1 MSNRPRPTVR
11 RRKLG
16 GELRWLREAAGVSL
30 EQAAERIGGEKSKIS
45 RQETGRQGVRKLEL
59 EALFELYS
67 VTDERLKT
75 ALTTLSRESRRKNW
89 WAPYSDLVGE
99 EFQEHLSVE
108 SEAAR
113 IQLFQPL
120 LVPGIFQ
127 TREYAEVLIREAEQ
141 DTDNERIESLVTI
154 RTERQKLL
162 HEKKPQVLCLLDEA
176 VLRRAIGGPEIM
188 EKQLQRLLD
197 VSNPP
202 WLTIQV
208 IPFGQGWHAG
218 LDGGFSIYT
227 YPDPMDLDAVNLAYL
242 DGLLYLEE
250 DEPVERYKLA
260 FDQLRGSA
268 LPSKQSMELIT
279 RAMRDLKK
287 T

>member
-16 GELRWLREAAGVSL
+16 GELRRLREAAGVSL

-89 WAPYSDLVGE
+89 WASYGDILGE
-99 EFQEHLSVE
+99 EFQERLSIE
-108 SEAAR
+108 SEAVRA
-113 IQLFQPL
+113 QLFQPL
-120 LVPGIFQ
+120 LVPGRLQ
-127 TREYAEVLIREAEQ
+127 TRAYAEVLIRGAGQ
-141 DTDNERIESLVTI
+141 GADNAYIESLI
-154 RTERQKLL
+154 DLRTERQRVLQ
-162 HEKKPQVLCLLDEA
+162 EKEPQVVCLLDEG
-176 VLRRAIGGPEIM
+176 VLRRAIGGPEVM
-188 EKQLQRLLD
+188 KGQLQKLLD
-197 VSNPP
+197 VNNPP
-202 WLTIQV
+202 MLSIQV
-208 IPFGQGWHAG
+208 VPFGQGWHAG
-218 LDGGFSIYT
+218 LDGPFS
-227 YPDPMDLDAVNLAYL
+227 YPDPMDLDVVGIEYL
-242 DGLLYLEE
+242 DGVRYLEE

-260 FDQLRGSA
+260 FDQLRASA
-268 LPSKQSMELIT
+268 LPSKQSMDLIT
-279 RAMRDLKK
+279 QVMRDLKK